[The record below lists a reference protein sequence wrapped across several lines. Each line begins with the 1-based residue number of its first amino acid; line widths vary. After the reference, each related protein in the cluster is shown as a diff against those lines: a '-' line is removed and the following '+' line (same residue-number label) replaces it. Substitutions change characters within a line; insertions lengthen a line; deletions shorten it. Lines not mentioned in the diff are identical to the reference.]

1 MKVSSH
7 PLRYQFQCV
16 CKIGFGGDGDFCAP
30 DSDLDGWPDHALNCT
45 NNNIHC
51 AADNC
56 IFIPNSGQEDADKDG
71 IGDSCDP
78 DADNDGVLNEV
89 DNCPLH
95 FNPDQLDSEADGG
108 DKHVTE
114 FRIESNAFGV

>member
-1 MKVSSH
+1 M
-7 PLRYQFQCV
+7 PYQFQCV

-45 NNNIHC
+45 NNNIRC

-108 DKHVTE
+108 DKHVKK
-114 FRIESNAFGV
+114 I